1 MESYHQSLKCNFI
14 LRTGAPDVDEIIRTI
29 TDQQQK
35 AMLTIGVQAVKANA
49 RQIQEQVKHAAGEIK
64 ELLSADRLKQ
74 IFSEALVQQFLIE
87 LAGTTSFLA
96 DMYSMDLEGMKRK
109 VHDLEEKL
117 HILVKQFS
125 QVAQDSTEMLKLL
138 LEAFFKGGFIL
149 TMCRMKLDDRPH
161 DLKERFMGL
170 VKDVDKYLWRLAHNL
185 QDADAFYT
193 SLPSLVQL
201 EAAFAAHL
209 DNREPLFVTDEIQD
223 ELLPHYR
230 KPTKIQQEIRQFK
243 KEFANQVAS
252 EGPGGVAKLLSS
264 DGLGGNFV
272 RLLEA
277 ILEDFA
283 LDSERLKPCHEE
295 VKILKQRMD
304 DLLLPEVVLTGP
316 TKAGKSSL
324 ANALLGQ
331 EIASTSAA
339 PDSFLPIRFIPQGGV
354 CRLPKLLLFSKLLA
368 TRLKFLVG
376 A

>member
-1 MESYHQSLKCNFI
+1 
-14 LRTGAPDVDEIIRTI
+14 
-29 TDQQQK
+29 
-35 AMLTIGVQAVKANA
+35 MLTIGVQAVKANA
-49 RQIQEQVKHAAGEIK
+49 RQMQEQVRHAADELK

-74 IFSEALVQQFLIE
+74 VFSEALVQQFLIE

-138 LEAFFKGGFIL
+138 LEAFFKGGFVL
-149 TMCRMKLDDRPH
+149 VMCRMELGDRPV
-161 DLKERFMGL
+161 DLKKRFMGL
-170 VKDVDKYLWRLAHNL
+170 VKDVHAYLWRLAHNL
-185 QDADAFYT
+185 QDGDAFYA
-193 SLPSLVQL
+193 SLPSLMQV
-201 EAAFAAHL
+201 EAAFAEHL
-209 DNREPLFVTDEIQD
+209 DNREPLFITDGIQD
-223 ELLPHYR
+223 ELLPHHLQ
-230 KPTKIQQEIRQFK
+230 PTTIQQGIRKFK

-252 EGPGGVAKLLSS
+252 QGPGGVAKLLSS
-264 DGLGGNFV
+264 DGLGENFV

-277 ILEDFA
+277 ILEDVA
-283 LDSERLKPCHEE
+283 LDSEDEHLKPCHEE

-324 ANALLGQ
+324 ANALLGK

-339 PDSFLPIRFIPQGGV
+339 PDSFLPIRFIPQEGGA
-354 CRLPKLLLFSKLLA
+354 CPLPKLFFCCFQ
-368 TRLKFLVG
+368 TG
-376 A
+376 